1 MKKREIIK
9 KIVSMLMIFAL
20 VVPIASQAY
29 AAHPTRGVEVNADH
43 SKLDQAVQEAKASG
57 VDVPQEQTQD
67 KGTASS
73 NSEADAKLAEVKA
86 DYENQIQKIKAA
98 KLKMDDYIAKKKE
111 YDKLNRN
118 LRGIRNMRRLP
129 QLMIV
134 VDPNEE
140 IIAVKEAKK

>member
-73 NSEADAKLAEVKA
+73 NSEADAKLAEIKA

-98 KLKMDDYIAKKKE
+98 KLKMKTFLI
-111 YDKLNRN
+111 
-118 LRGIRNMRRLP
+118 
-129 QLMIV
+129 
-134 VDPNEE
+134 
-140 IIAVKEAKK
+140 